1 MPDQEKHVPRTVKRE
16 RLALALQKNHN
27 LKWPLLQVNLAED
40 LIVGPFDFSIRNPP
54 AYLQDGPPEP
64 DHIANAH
71 WNILEDRAHEFH
83 IDTSNLRTVPQIQ
96 HNLQLILSSP
106 LTPTNNSSHQ
116 QQNQAIFFKL
126 FCFCRS
132 GS

>member
-1 MPDQEKHVPRTVKRE
+1 MSPDDIACRAPVDCRFSPDVWEWMPDQEKHVPRYVKRE

-40 LIVGPFDFSIRNPP
+40 LIVGPFDFSIRKPP
-54 AYLQDGPPEP
+54 VYLQDGPPAP

-83 IDTSNLRTVPQIQ
+83 IDISNIRTVPQIQ
-96 HNLQLILSSP
+96 HNS
-106 LTPTNNSSHQ
+106 T
-116 QQNQAIFFKL
+116 
-126 FCFCRS
+126 
-132 GS
+132 